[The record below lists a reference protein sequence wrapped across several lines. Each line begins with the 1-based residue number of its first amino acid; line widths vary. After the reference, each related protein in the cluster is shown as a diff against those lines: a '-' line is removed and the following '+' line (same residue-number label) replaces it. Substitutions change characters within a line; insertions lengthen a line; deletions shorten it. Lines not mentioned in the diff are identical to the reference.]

1 MSAVCKRTPPPL
13 PRPEVHQR
21 AVADVH
27 QRRCERRV
35 GGPPAGR
42 DVAGVA
48 PVYNPTWRVCPLPQ
62 GHQQG
67 GSKNTNKQRR
77 YLIKK

>member
-1 MSAVCKRTPPPL
+1 MSAVCKHTPRPL
-13 PRPEVHQR
+13 RQPEVHQK

-27 QRRCERRV
+27 HGRCERRV
-35 GGPPAGR
+35 GEPPAGR

-48 PVYNPTWRVCPLPQ
+48 PVYNPTWRVCPLLQ

-67 GSKNTNKQRR
+67 GSKNTSEQTALLN
-77 YLIKK
+77 